1 MSLPTSPDAMFPEL
15 FLEVQR
21 SGLFPDS
28 KTFVDLVPT
37 ATADHINQAF
47 TEARTAVGF
56 DLADFVPR
64 FFKREILDSAASEQ
78 GVNNPIEH
86 IEQLWSVLKRPS
98 DQIIEGSSCIPL
110 PNPYIVPGGRFNEIY
125 YWDSYFT
132 QLGLVESGEIETV
145 RHMVE
150 NFAHLIETLG
160 FIPNGNRSYFATRSQ
175 PPFFAL
181 MVELLANHTD
191 ESVLAEFLPHMMRE
205 HLLFWMDGAAKLEV
219 GEANRRVVMTD
230 KGPLNRYWDDVA
242 TPRQES
248 FREDESL
255 AKRSDRG
262 SEALY
267 RDLRAGAESGWDFSS
282 RWFNG
287 EDLSTI
293 STSEII
299 PVDLNSLLVMVER
312 VISKAA
318 AIKGLTELSR
328 HYEQLANQR
337 ADAIEHY
344 FFNDSLGCYVDLDL
358 DGFKQRDHQSLA
370 MCFPLFAGIA
380 SQQRAASV
388 VNKLNEEFLKPGG
401 WVTTNIE
408 SGEQWDAPNG
418 WAPLQWI
425 CFQGLQQYQFDELAE
440 EGAKRWLTTLDLVF
454 NDTGKMLEKYNVVTP
469 GEIAGGGEYAVQDG
483 FGWTNGT
490 YLALKRAIET

>member
-1 MSLPTSPDAMFPEL
+1 MSLPTPPDAMFPEL

-37 ATADHINQAF
+37 ASCDQINRAFKEEKTAA
-47 TEARTAVGF
+47 EC

-64 FFKREILDSAASEQ
+64 YFKRETLDSAVSEQ
-78 GVNNPIEH
+78 GVANPSEH
-86 IEQLWSVLKRPS
+86 IEQLWSVLKRSADPV
-98 DQIIEGSSCIPL
+98 IEGSSCIPL

-150 NFAHLIETLG
+150 NFAHLIERLG

-181 MVELLANHTD
+181 MVELLASHTD

-205 HLLFWMDGAAKLEV
+205 HLLFWMDGAAKLSV
-219 GEANRRVVMTD
+219 GESNRRVVMTE

-255 AKRSDRG
+255 AKRSDRD
-262 SEALY
+262 SEGLY

-287 EDLSTI
+287 ENLSSI
-293 STSEII
+293 AASEIV

-312 VISKAA
+312 VIAKAA
-318 AIKGLTELSR
+318 SIKGLSELSS
-328 HYEQLANQR
+328 HYQQLAEQR

-344 FFNDSLGCYVDLDL
+344 FFNDALGCYVDLDL
-358 DGFKQRDHQSLA
+358 AGLKQRDHQSLA

-380 SQQRAASV
+380 STQRAASV
-388 VNKLNEEFLKPGG
+388 VSHLNETFLKPGG

-408 SGEQWDAPNG
+408 SGEQWDSPNG
-418 WAPLQWI
+418 WAPLQWV
-425 CFQGLQQYQFDELAE
+425 CFLGLKRYQFDELAE
-440 EGAKRWLTTLDLVF
+440 EGATRWLMTLDLVF
-454 NDTGKMLEKYNVVTP
+454 SQTGKMLEKYNVVTP
-469 GEIAGGGEYAVQDG
+469 GEIAGGGEYSVQDG

>member
-37 ATADHINQAF
+37 ATEDHINQAF
-47 TEARTAVGF
+47 TESRTAVGF

-219 GEANRRVVMTD
+219 GDANRRVVMTD

-262 SEALY
+262 SKELY

-318 AIKGLTELSR
+318 AIKGLTELSS

-358 DGFKQRDHQSLA
+358 DGFNQRDHQSLA

-380 SQQRAASV
+380 SEQRAASV

-454 NDTGKMLEKYNVVTP
+454 SNTGKMLEKYNVVTP

>member
-1 MSLPTSPDAMFPEL
+1 MSLPTPPDAMFPEL

-37 ATADHINQAF
+37 ASADQINEAF
-47 TEARTAVGF
+47 QKVREDAEF
-56 DLADFVPR
+56 QLADFIPR
-64 FFKREILDSAASEQ
+64 YFKREVLESAVSEQ
-78 GVNNPIEH
+78 GLQSPSDH
-86 IEQLWSVLKRPS
+86 IEQLWKVLKRSS
-98 DQIIEGSSCIPL
+98 DQVVEGSSCIPL

-132 QLGLVESGEIETV
+132 QLGLVESGEIDTV

-181 MVELLANHTD
+181 MVDLLASHTD
-191 ESVLAEFLPHMMRE
+191 DSVLAEFLPHMMRE
-205 HLLFWMDGAAKLEV
+205 HLLFWMDGAAKLSV
-219 GEANRRVVMTD
+219 GESNRRVVMTE

-248 FREDESL
+248 FIEDESL
-255 AKRSDRG
+255 ANASTR
-262 SEALY
+262 EAEAIY

-287 EDLSTI
+287 EDLSSI
-293 STSEII
+293 STSEIV
-299 PVDLNSLLVMVER
+299 PVDLNSLLVMVEQ
-312 VISKAA
+312 VIAKAA
-318 AIKGLTELSR
+318 SIKGLPELSS
-328 HYEQLANQR
+328 HYEQLAKQR
-337 ADAIEHY
+337 AEALEYY
-344 FFNDSLGCYVDLDL
+344 FFNEAVGCYVDLDL
-358 DGFKQRDHQSLA
+358 AGLNQREHQSLA
-370 MCFPLFAGIA
+370 MCFPLFAGI
-380 SQQRAASV
+380 SSKQRAVSV
-388 VNKLNEEFLKPGG
+388 MTKLNEEFLKPGG
-401 WVTTNIE
+401 WVTTNND
-408 SGEQWDAPNG
+408 SGEQWDSPNG

-425 CFQGLQQYQFDELAE
+425 CFQGLKQYQFDELAE
-440 EGAKRWLTTLDLVF
+440 EGVKRWLSTLDLVF
-454 NDTGKMLEKYNVVTP
+454 NQTGKMLEKYNVVSP

>member
-1 MSLPTSPDAMFPEL
+1 MSLPTPPDALFPEL

-37 ATADHINQAF
+37 APAEQINQAF
-47 TEARTAVGF
+47 QKARKDREF
-56 DLADFVPR
+56 QLSEFIPR
-64 FFKREILDSAASEQ
+64 YFKREVLESAVSEQ
-78 GVNNPIEH
+78 GLQSPSDH
-86 IEQLWSVLKRPS
+86 IEQLWTVLKRPT
-98 DQIIEGSSCIPL
+98 DQVIEGSSCIPL

-145 RHMVE
+145 RYMVE

-181 MVELLANHTD
+181 MVDLLANHTD

-205 HLLFWMDGAAKLEV
+205 HLLFWMDGAAKLSV
-219 GEANRRVVMTD
+219 GESNRRVVMTE

-248 FREDESL
+248 FIEDESL
-255 AKRSDRG
+255 ANASGRAA
-262 SEALY
+262 EMIY

-293 STSEII
+293 STSEIVPI
-299 PVDLNSLLVMVER
+299 DLNSLLVMVEQ
-312 VISKAA
+312 IIAKAA
-318 AIKGLTELSR
+318 AIKGLTELSS
-328 HYEQLANQR
+328 HYEQLAKQR

-344 FFNDSLGCYVDLDL
+344 FFNESLGCYVDLDL
-358 DGFKQRDHQSLA
+358 AGLKQREHSSLA

-380 SQQRAASV
+380 SPQRAAAV
-388 VNKLNEEFLKPGG
+388 VTQLNEEFLKPGG
-401 WVTTNIE
+401 WVTTNVD
-408 SGEQWDAPNG
+408 SGEQWDSPNG

-425 CFQGLQQYQFDELAE
+425 CFQGLKQYHFNDLAE

-454 NDTGKMLEKYNVVTP
+454 SQTGKMLEKYNVVIP

>member
-47 TEARTAVGF
+47 TEARTSVGF

-98 DQIIEGSSCIPL
+98 DKIIEGSSCIPL

-219 GEANRRVVMTD
+219 GDANRRVVMTD

-318 AIKGLTELSR
+318 AIKGLTELSS

-344 FFNDSLGCYVDLDL
+344 FFNDSLGSYVDLDL
-358 DGFKQRDHQSLA
+358 DGFKQRDHQTLA
-370 MCFPLFAGIA
+370 MCFPLFASIA

-454 NDTGKMLEKYNVVTP
+454 SDTGKMLEKYNVVTP

>member
-47 TEARTAVGF
+47 TESRTAVGF

-125 YWDSYFT
+125 YWDSFFT

-219 GEANRRVVMTD
+219 GEVNRRVVMTD

-262 SEALY
+262 SKALY

-318 AIKGLTELSR
+318 AIKGLTELSS

-344 FFNDSLGCYVDLDL
+344 FFNDSLGCYVDLDI

>member
-47 TEARTAVGF
+47 TESRTAVGF

-219 GEANRRVVMTD
+219 GDANRRVVMTD

-299 PVDLNSLLVMVER
+299 PVDLNSLLVTVER

-318 AIKGLTELSR
+318 AIKGLTELSS

-358 DGFKQRDHQSLA
+358 DGFNQRDHQSLA

-380 SQQRAASV
+380 SEQRAASV

-454 NDTGKMLEKYNVVTP
+454 SNTGKMLEKYNVVTP

>member
-47 TEARTAVGF
+47 TEARTSVGF

-78 GVNNPIEH
+78 GINNPIEH

-299 PVDLNSLLVMVER
+299 PVDLNSLLVTVER

-318 AIKGLTELSR
+318 AIKGLTELSS
-328 HYEQLANQR
+328 HYEQLAYQR
-337 ADAIEHY
+337 SDAIEHY

-358 DGFKQRDHQSLA
+358 DGFNQRDHQSLA

-388 VNKLNEEFLKPGG
+388 VNQLNEEFLKPGG

-454 NDTGKMLEKYNVVTP
+454 SDTGKMLEKYNVVTP

>member
-47 TEARTAVGF
+47 TEARTAVEF

-132 QLGLVESGEIETV
+132 QLGLVKSGEIETV

-219 GEANRRVVMTD
+219 GDANRRVVMTD

-242 TPRQES
+242 TARQES

-318 AIKGLTELSR
+318 AIKGLTELSS

-358 DGFKQRDHQSLA
+358 DGFNQRDHQSLA

-380 SQQRAASV
+380 SEQRAASV

-454 NDTGKMLEKYNVVTP
+454 SNTGKMLEKYNVVTP